1 MAERMITLGKRGD
14 LHARR
19 QALAYIRSKEIVA
32 KLFDQLSSQYAQR
45 QGGYT
50 RIIRT
55 GTRLG
60 DAAPM
65 AILELV
71 DFQESVGESVTDQ
84 EQ

>member
-1 MAERMITLGKRGD
+1 MLTT
-14 LHARR
+14 RR
-19 QALAYIRSKEIVA
+19 I
-32 KLFDQLSSQYAQR
+32 YAD
-45 QGGYT
+45 YPH
-50 RIIRT
+50 